1 MFIDEISIDEALAA
15 ETARYEAQTSG
26 DFEALEKMIG
36 SELVYYHSS
45 AVIDTKKSFIESQ
58 TSGNVKYRKMSHGEL
73 TVRTFDHVAIIT
85 GPGTFEV
92 TVKGEEKTLDLLF
105 HAIWVKRAGKVQFIS
120 WQATR
125 RA

>member
-1 MFIDEISIDEALAA
+1 MFIDEISIAEALAA

-26 DFEALEKMIG
+26 DFAALEKMIG
-36 SELVYYHSS
+36 IELVYYHSS

-58 TSGNVKYRKMSHGEL
+58 RSGNVKYRKMSHGEL

-92 TVKGEEKTLDLLF
+92 TVKGEDKTLDLLF
-105 HAIWVKRAGKVQFIS
+105 HAIWVKRAGAVQFVS